1 MKTKAD
7 DFASLL
13 RSWGASDVSWT
24 RVSDGPGGLPWAV
37 SIAVRLSDAVI
48 DEIETEPTYTYFH
61 HYRTANAFLDRL
73 SLQAGLHVQAEGAS
87 YIAVAASQSS
97 PDSPFEGRYSHKK
110 AACLAGLGSMGRS
123 GLFLHRRWGPRVR
136 LATLFTDWPELAA
149 PVAVR
154 GHSVVHGDAEAVCG
168 HAGGSAESA
177 SVSGHAFAASCSEA
191 VSGHAG
197 GSAESASVS
206 GHAGGSAESASVSG
220 HAFAA
225 SCSEAVSGHAGGI
238 LAETCTHCR
247 LCVDACPADAIGFES
262 DRAVFH
268 PQKCSSW
275 MKKAYQHIGRGA
287 VCGIC
292 MKVCPAG
299 R

>member
-73 SLQAGLHVQAEGAS
+73 SLQAGLYVQAEGAS

-110 AACLAGLGSMGRS
+110 AACLAGLGTMGRS

-149 PVAVR
+149 TVAVS
-154 GHSVVHGDAEAVCG
+154 GHDVVHGDAEAVCG
-168 HAGGSAESA
+168 QAGGSAESA
-177 SVSGHAFAASCSEA
+177 SVSGHAFAAGCSEA
-191 VSGHAG
+191 V
-197 GSAESASVS
+197 
-206 GHAGGSAESASVSG
+206 
-220 HAFAA
+220 
-225 SCSEAVSGHAGGI
+225 CGHAGGI
-238 LAETCTHCR
+238 LAETCAHCR

>member
-7 DFASLL
+7 DFAFLL

-37 SIAVRLSDAVI
+37 LIAVRLSDAVI

-168 HAGGSAESA
+168 HAGG
-177 SVSGHAFAASCSEA
+177 
-191 VSGHAG
+191 
-197 GSAESASVS
+197 
-206 GHAGGSAESASVSG
+206 
-220 HAFAA
+220 
-225 SCSEAVSGHAGGI
+225 I
-238 LAETCTHCR
+238 LAETCAHCR

-292 MKVCPAG
+292 MKFCPAG